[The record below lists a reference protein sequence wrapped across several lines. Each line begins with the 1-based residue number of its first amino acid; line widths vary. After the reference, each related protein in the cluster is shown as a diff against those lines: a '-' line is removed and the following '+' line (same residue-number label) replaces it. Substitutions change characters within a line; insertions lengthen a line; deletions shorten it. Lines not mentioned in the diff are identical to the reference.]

1 MPTTVMTEQEAAA
14 QLASLIDRAV
24 AGEDVVIR
32 KDGKAVRLV
41 AVPDRAQKPRHDR
54 RPGQYKGRVWM
65 APDFDE
71 TPEWLVDALD
81 TVGTRTTTAQE

>member
-1 MPTTVMTEQEAAA
+1 MPTTAITEQEAAT
-14 QLASLIDRAV
+14 QLASLLDRAA
-24 AGEDVVIR
+24 AGEDVAIR

-41 AVPDRAQKPRHDR
+41 AVPDPAQKQRHDR

-71 TPEWLVDALD
+71 TPKWLMDAFE
-81 TVGTRTTTAQE
+81 GREEG

>member
-1 MPTTVMTEQEAAA
+1 MRTTVITDQEAAS
-14 QLASLIDRAV
+14 QLGTLVDRVA

-41 AVPDRAQKPRHDR
+41 AVPDPVGVKTRPDR

-71 TPEWLVDALD
+71 TPEWLIDAFEGRGD
-81 TVGTRTTTAQE
+81 DRDGGR